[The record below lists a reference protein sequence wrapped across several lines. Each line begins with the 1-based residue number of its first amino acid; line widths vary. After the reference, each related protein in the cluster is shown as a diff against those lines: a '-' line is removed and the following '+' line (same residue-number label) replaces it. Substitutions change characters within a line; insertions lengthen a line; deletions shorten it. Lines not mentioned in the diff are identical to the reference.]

1 MGPTFRGGVL
11 KGGLPALLM
20 AAGAGAWYQLLKR
33 PLPKTSGRL
42 VLEGLEAP
50 VDVVRDRFGVPH
62 IRARGEADLVFAL
75 GFCHGQDRLWQL
87 EFFRR
92 ATAGRLAEFAG
103 AEALGADLLMRTI
116 GMRRV
121 AQREASE
128 TGPMLRGFLDSYAA
142 GINAAVDSAAAL
154 PIEFQLVRFE
164 PEPWT
169 AVDLLAAS
177 KLMAFGLSTNWEQEL
192 LRAQLVRLVGPER
205 AARLEPQYPRGNPYV
220 TGPGQVYTGS
230 GTDLASQIERVR
242 ETL

>member
-62 IRARGEADLVFAL
+62 IRARGEADLCFAL

-92 ATAGRLAEFAG
+92 ATAGRLSEFAG
-103 AEALGADLLMRTI
+103 AGSLPADRLMRAL

-121 AQREASE
+121 AEQEARVVDGSLAPLL
-128 TGPMLRGFLDSYAA
+128 GAYVA
-142 GINAAVDSAAAL
+142 GINAAIDVAHAL
-154 PIEFQLVRFE
+154 P
-164 PEPWT
+164 
-169 AVDLLAAS
+169 
-177 KLMAFGLSTNWEQEL
+177 
-192 LRAQLVRLVGPER
+192 
-205 AARLEPQYPRGNPYV
+205 
-220 TGPGQVYTGS
+220 
-230 GTDLASQIERVR
+230 
-242 ETL
+242 